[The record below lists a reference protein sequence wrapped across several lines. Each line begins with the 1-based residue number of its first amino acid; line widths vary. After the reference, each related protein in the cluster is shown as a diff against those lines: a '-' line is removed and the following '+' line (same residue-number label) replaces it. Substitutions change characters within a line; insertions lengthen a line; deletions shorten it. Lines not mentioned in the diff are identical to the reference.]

1 MHMTSYGP
9 GAPETWG
16 APTGHPNDPRTEDFY
31 DLDLVSS
38 GSMMLPICGTTQADV
53 AYSEWDDGSVFVEAI
68 HFSGGEK
75 IDACRFHPDLVASLE
90 DEVAAELRKERRIAY
105 ETARAA
111 RLEAA

>member
-1 MHMTSYGP
+1 MQTQYGP
-9 GAPETWG
+9 GDAATWG
-16 APTGHPNDPRTEDFY
+16 APTGHPNDPRTEDFD

-38 GSMMLPICGTTQADV
+38 GSMALPICGTTQADV